1 MKPSVR
7 LHPEA
12 RSQESSRTRR
22 RRGFTLIELLVV
34 VVIIAMLIGLLLPAV
49 QQAREAARRAQ
60 CKNHLMQLG
69 LALHNY
75 HSAHGVLP
83 PGSVNETGPVRSDGK
98 GYYFGWIPQIL
109 PFLDEGKLY
118 KAFDFSVS
126 VHAPAQKTALK
137 HLPPLLYCPS
147 SATQALCYAGCHHDV
162 EAPIDVDN
170 NGVLFLNSRVRLKDI
185 TDGRAYTI
193 LVGEAIPATSVLWA
207 AGTGASLRNTGQTMQ
222 RYDYSTL
229 VQAQVEAEQKEGQE
243 PPAELTPEQAA
254 AFLQVGGFGSAHEG
268 GAHFCLADGAIR
280 FISSNVDQN
289 VFRRLGNRHDGEL
302 VGEY

>member
-1 MKPSVR
+1 MKSSLR
-7 LHPEA
+7 NRQLH
-12 RSQESSRTRR
+12 
-22 RRGFTLIELLVV
+22 GFTLIELLVV
-34 VVIIAMLIGLLLPAV
+34 IVIIAMLIALLLPAV

-83 PGSVNETGPVRSDGK
+83 PGSVNETGPVRNDGK
-98 GYYFGWIPQIL
+98 GYQFGWIPQVL
-109 PFLDEGKLY
+109 PFLDEGNLY
-118 KAFDFSVS
+118 RAFDFSLS
-126 VHAPAQKTALK
+126 VHDPAQKTALK
-137 HLPPLLYCPS
+137 HLPPLLHCPS
-147 SATQALCYAGCHHDV
+147 SATQALSYAGCHHDA

-170 NGVLFLNSRVRLKDI
+170 NGVLFLNSSVRLRDI

-193 LVGEAIPATSVLWA
+193 LVGESIPTTSVLWA
-207 AGTGASLRNTGQTMQ
+207 AGTSASLRNTGEAME
-222 RYDYSTL
+222 RYDWSAI
-229 VQAQVEAEQKEGQE
+229 VQAQVEAEQQAEQE

-254 AFLQVGGFGSAHEG
+254 ALLQVGGFGSAHEG

-280 FISSNVDQN
+280 FISSNVDRN